1 MAQTDDTVSF
11 SLHPSA
17 GPAAADP
24 AARGDGVL
32 GQAAPMPSLG
42 ISVGWGNVPDPT
54 PPGLLKDSRQVGGA
68 ASGPCEPLT
77 SEESGASLALGGP

>member
-1 MAQTDDTVSF
+1 MV
-11 SLHPSA
+11 
-17 GPAAADP
+17 
-24 AARGDGVL
+24 

-54 PPGLLKDSRQVGGA
+54 PPGLLKDPRQVGGA

-77 SEESGASLALGGP
+77 SEESGASLALGGPWTPTLGLHKGFIATDPIPEDPSPRAV